1 MNLEKARPMVAIVLA
16 WEMCAQFI
24 IEAPK
29 IVHQYSRL
37 LQLNYW
43 FEESAQLLSQ
53 L

>member
-1 MNLEKARPMVAIVLA
+1 MKEESIELDEHTQQIMNLEKARPMVAIVLA

-37 LQLNYW
+37 L
-43 FEESAQLLSQ
+43 
-53 L
+53 